1 MKFKSLLPL
10 TLGLVVSASF
20 LQGCSNYDPV
30 KVSQCSKVVSHA
42 QKILGGMAPKR
53 SEMMA
58 DCKKASDNDRGCV
71 MAATKKG
78 QVAQCL

>member
-1 MKFKSLLPL
+1 MKLKNVTPF
-10 TLGLVVSASF
+10 TLGIIISVSL

-30 KVSQCSKVVSHA
+30 KVSQCGKVVSHA
-42 QKILGGMAPKR
+42 TKILGDMAPSR